1 MHTPTH
7 DPNAPAA
14 PSPEEYRDAIAR
26 EKRLGAVLKTPTPL
40 TKILVAT
47 NVVIWVV
54 AFFWGDTLGIHTPYF
69 NNAQLVLFSGM
80 KVNALIAAGEW
91 WRLISSQFVH
101 LDVMHIAFNA
111 YGLYVL
117 GPMVERFYGWKR
129 FLTLYLASGTAGAL
143 ASYYFVPA
151 ASGGASGAIYG
162 LVGVLLVFG
171 VKYRHELPKRVS
183 KALTMGM
190 LPWVAFSI
198 GIGFLDS
205 IPMDNGAHL
214 GGLFSGGLL
223 VLITRSKLRPAP
235 DTSRLGNKLAWA
247 GASIALGALLWTGV
261 HWGQEVSRCVT
272 GDRQQ
277 YFACYPALEPAL
289 FPPGS
294 RAR

>member
-1 MHTPTH
+1 MHTPNP
-7 DPNAPAA
+7 DPNAPPAL
-14 PSPEEYRDAIAR
+14 SPEEYRDAIAR

-40 TKILVAT
+40 TKILVVT
-47 NVVIWVV
+47 NVLIWVV
-54 AFFWGDTLGIHTPYF
+54 AFFWGDTLGIRTPYF

-80 KVNALIAAGEW
+80 KVNELVAAGEW
-91 WRLISSQFVH
+91 WRLVSSQFVH

-143 ASYYFVPA
+143 ASYYFVSAP
-151 ASGGASGAIYG
+151 SGGASGAIYG

-205 IPMDNGAHL
+205 LPMDNGAHL
-214 GGLFSGGLL
+214 GGLFAGGFL
-223 VLITRSKLRPAP
+223 VLITRSRLRPEPA
-235 DTSRLGNKLAWA
+235 DKARRLGDKLAWA
-247 GASIALGALLWTGV
+247 GTIIALITLVWAGAN
-261 HWGQEVSRCVT
+261 WGAEVSECVT
-272 GDRQQ
+272 GDRAQ
-277 YFACYPALEPAL
+277 YFACYPELEPAL
-289 FPPGS
+289 FP
-294 RAR
+294 RER

>member
-1 MHTPTH
+1 MSTPSPH
-7 DPNAPAA
+7 PNAPPAM
-14 PSPEEYRDAIAR
+14 SPEEYRDAHAR
-26 EKRLGAVLKTPTPL
+26 EMRLSEVLKAGTPL
-40 TKILVAT
+40 TKILIGV
-47 NVVIWVV
+47 NVTIWLV
-54 AFFWGDTLGIHTPYF
+54 AFFWGDTLGIQTPYF

-80 KVNALIAAGEW
+80 KVNELVAAGEW

-129 FLTLYLASGTAGAL
+129 FLTLYLASGTAGGL
-143 ASYYFVPA
+143 ASYYFVSAP
-151 ASGGASGAIYG
+151 SGGASGAIYG

-171 VKYRHELPKRVS
+171 IKYRNELPKRVS

-205 IPMDNGAHL
+205 LPMDNGAHL
-214 GGLFSGGLL
+214 GGLFSGGFL
-223 VLITRSKLRPAP
+223 VLITRSKLRPEAGKF
-235 DTSRLGNKLAWA
+235 RLGDKLAWA
-247 GASIALGALLWTGV
+247 GTIIALAALVWTGV
-261 HWGQEVSRCVT
+261 HWGQEVDRCVT

-277 YFACYPALEPAL
+277 YFECYPDLEQAL
-289 FPPGS
+289 FPPP
-294 RAR
+294 R